1 MTITRQLLPAERWV
15 PRRERWVPPPRGP
28 NGGCRALMWGSW
40 AEMVSVAWV
49 GELNPP
55 PNPRPPAQGH
65 TTKTKPPRVAEP
77 WTRKLEGPVGSS
89 TVSTTSAG
97 PPAAVGPPG
106 SSSHTSTSTKS
117 LRREVGRGLW
127 GDDGGSAP
135 GWGGGSPRP
144 VSAAV
149 SPRLWHCCAPVALA
163 LLRQHGAASLAHRH
177 PVSTGGAVAGVEV
190 RVGAECHAAE
200 RHPRPAPQRGT
211 PGVELRERHLCHPE
225 PQKPGDSCG
234 SGKPLSRG
242 ARRPSWGGGLWTKQ
256 RSHQVPPHLP
266 PPSPS
271 ECLGDAGSGGD
282 GGADLRR

>member
-49 GELNPP
+49 GELTPP

-135 GWGGGSPRP
+135 GWGGGGQPQT
-144 VSAAV
+144 
-149 SPRLWHCCAPVALA
+149 RLCCCFPPSLA
-163 LLRQHGAASLAHRH
+163 LLRTCGSCSPPAARCSLA
-177 PVSTGGAVAGVEV
+177 G
-190 RVGAECHAAE
+190 
-200 RHPRPAPQRGT
+200 
-211 PGVELRERHLCHPE
+211 
-225 PQKPGDSCG
+225 
-234 SGKPLSRG
+234 
-242 ARRPSWGGGLWTKQ
+242 
-256 RSHQVPPHLP
+256 
-266 PPSPS
+266 PPSPGKHRGGCGGGRGPS
-271 ECLGDAGSGGD
+271 GSGMSCRRASPASGPAAGHS
-282 GGADLRR
+282 GGGTEGEAPVSP